1 MFPRSLRC
9 GAGVT
14 IGGRNDCPS
23 SLARP
28 RRTLRVGEVM
38 WEKVAMHS
46 PAYLFDLTD
55 LHYAV
60 GAGPFS
66 GIPRVAMAYLERLLA
81 SSADLYGF
89 TRINGQIR
97 LLDRQALAD
106 YADHLAGRR
115 GFPPASL
122 AARIKEWPNRA
133 RAQSLTFLKRRA
145 KARCRPANLPATLA
159 RVLPQ
164 GFVWLAVAYT
174 NFSAEVFSVLRS
186 LPHVQIAVMIH
197 DTIPADFPDFFEKDA
212 KAWFMRRLA
221 AVSAMANLVIYN
233 SQDCRLRS
241 EFHFG
246 ALGRVPPGIVAHLG
260 MTPLR
265 PDMALLPPS
274 VDFDRPSFVILGTIE
289 PRKNHTL
296 LLDIWERFAA
306 EAAAGDP
313 RPMPQLLILG
323 RRGWRN
329 ADLFRRLDA
338 SPQKGVHIHEIADL
352 PDGGVAAVLTKARA
366 LLFPS
371 VVEGFGLPALEAAL
385 LRCPVI
391 ANDLVVYREFLG
403 DLPAYAPI
411 SDAGRWADL
420 IRQAAGNPAPE
431 RPALP
436 PALPTWEAHFAKVF
450 QRLDQMRVADAS
462 PKGAMDQP

>member
-1 MFPRSLRC
+1 
-9 GAGVT
+9 
-14 IGGRNDCPS
+14 
-23 SLARP
+23 
-28 RRTLRVGEVM
+28 
-38 WEKVAMHS
+38 MHS

-81 SSADLYGF
+81 GSADLYGF
-89 TRINGQIR
+89 TRINGQIS
-97 LLDRQALAD
+97 LLNRQAVAD

-115 GFPPASL
+115 GFPPASVV
-122 AARIKEWPNRA
+122 ARIKEWPNRA

-145 KARCRPANLPATLA
+145 IARCRLANLPATLA

-164 GFVWLAVAYT
+164 GFVWLAVAYC
-174 NFSAEVFSVLRS
+174 NFSDKVFTVLRGI
-186 LPHVQIAVMIH
+186 PHVQIAVMIH

-212 KAWFMRRLA
+212 KVWFMRRLA
-221 AVSAMANLVIYN
+221 AVSAMADLVIYN
-233 SQDCRLRS
+233 SHDCRMRS
-241 EFHFG
+241 EHHFG

-260 MTPLR
+260 VTPLR

-274 VDFDRPSFVILGTIE
+274 VDFHRPTFVILGTIE
-289 PRKNHTL
+289 PRKNHAL

-306 EAAAGDP
+306 EAAAGDL

-329 ADLFRRLDA
+329 ADLFHRLDA

-352 PDGGVAAVLTKARA
+352 PDGGVAAALTKARA

-391 ANDLVVYREFLG
+391 ANDLAVYREFLG
-403 DLPAYAPI
+403 DLPVYAPI
-411 SDAGRWADL
+411 SDAARWADL
-420 IRQAAGNPAPE
+420 IRQAAHTPASA
-431 RPALP
+431 RPSLP
-436 PALPTWEAHFAKVF
+436 PSLPTWETHFAKVF
-450 QRLDQMRVADAS
+450 QQLGQLRGEEAR
-462 PKGAMDQP
+462 PKGATDQP